1 MGEMNWESVT
11 GFTQLTDQMWNQKN
25 YVYVDS
31 KEIIIKYLRNIFTDS
46 VLS

>member
-11 GFTQLTDQMWNQKN
+11 GFTQLTDQNVKQKN